1 MARCAMVSTDSVML
15 VTRLT
20 QVFQFF
26 ADGIAATVLLAYGNE
41 DSLVDLG
48 CRDGGLGEDT
58 EGGPSD

>member
-1 MARCAMVSTDSVML
+1 MRHGLHGLGDAGDALD
-15 VTRLT
+15 

-48 CRDGGLGEDT
+48 CRGGGRGEDT
-58 EGGPSD
+58 EGVC